1 MKEVRKT
8 LGASV
13 VNVIAVVAAF
23 YVVGTS
29 LHVVTKQFLDR
40 VNFSS
45 VVTVAA
51 CLGLLAALS
60 RLEARRW
67 NLKFVAVMATSIA
80 ILVIVGMGMAHAIN
94 MIAGGI
100 G

>member
-1 MKEVRKT
+1 MNEVGKT
-8 LGASV
+8 IGAALL
-13 VNVIAVVAAF
+13 NAVAVAAA
-23 YVVGTS
+23 YYIVGTS

-45 VVTVAA
+45 VVTVAT
-51 CLGLLAALS
+51 CLGLLAVLS

-67 NLKFVAVMATSIA
+67 ELKFVAVIAASIA